1 MKTMSLWV
9 IRIALTVQF
18 LGALAVPALIAGA
31 ESPRGTWMAEWVR
44 PAATARTI
52 GVLSLRD
59 AKLSFAEQSGQ
70 AEWALDLANVKRV
83 SAVNGGRSLAIVS
96 VSGEEFIF
104 TVMDANLVQGSP
116 KKALAILERAVQ
128 LFANNGL

>member
-1 MKTMSLWV
+1 MKTMSFRV
-9 IRIALTVQF
+9 IQIALMVQF
-18 LGALAVPALIAGA
+18 LSVLAVPCPVAAA

-52 GVLSLRD
+52 GVLTLRE

-83 SAVNGGRSLAIVS
+83 AAVNGGRSLAIVS
-96 VSGEEFIF
+96 ASGEEFVF
-104 TVMDANLVQGSP
+104 TVLDANLVQGSP

-128 LFANNGL
+128 LFASNGR